1 MVEARCPG
9 NLDEPEIYGPAGVE
23 PSAVRGGTARCR
35 GRAAGYQTRMRW
47 NDPSDWVWSTEQT
60 HEAIVSSE
68 DFSRA
73 QAQMAAGAHRPFT
86 AKGHRTKRTYMLLSG
101 LVTCGLCTR
110 KMQGSYNHDAR
121 VRAGPTPGTTHETA
135 DPRGR
140 IEPRHIASVLATADP
155 KLKAEVYAELGISVT
170 FDPVTRM
177 VAAESRPEGACRAH
191 RVGGPTGNF
200 GPRPVVMESPWS
212 ELRTAA

>member
-1 MVEARCPG
+1 
-9 NLDEPEIYGPAGVE
+9 
-23 PSAVRGGTARCR
+23 
-35 GRAAGYQTRMRW
+35 MRW

-86 AKGHRTKRTYMLLSG
+86 AKGHRTKRTYMLSG

-177 VAAESRPEGACRAH
+177 VAAESRPEGACRAD
-191 RVGGPTGNF
+191 RVGGGIKLTEF
-200 GPRPVVMESPWS
+200 
-212 ELRTAA
+212 LDTAGLQILWRSDDRERD

>member
-23 PSAVRGGTARCR
+23 PSAARGGTARCR

-86 AKGHRTKRTYMLLSG
+86 AKGHRTKRTYMLRG
-101 LVTCGLCTR
+101 LVSCGLCTR

-121 VRAGPTPGTTHETA
+121 ARAGPTPGTTHETA
-135 DPRGR
+135 DPRAR
-140 IEPRHIASVLATADP
+140 IEPRRHRIGA
-155 KLKAEVYAELGISVT
+155 GNG
-170 FDPVTRM
+170 
-177 VAAESRPEGACRAH
+177 RPEIEGRGLRRAWDLHDVRPRDQDGCCRITTRR
-191 RVGGPTGNF
+191 RV
-200 GPRPVVMESPWS
+200 
-212 ELRTAA
+212 